1 MLNLNMTLQTRQL
14 TQPIDLLGL
23 ADALPARYPCLLS
36 SVNSTNPLHRYDLL
50 FADLLPLDPSILSE
64 IDVSQS
70 LTENRL
76 GLPFV
81 GGYLVFL
88 PYEYAQIIEP
98 SLRLPAGQLKAQV
111 WQVGAAF
118 IWDRQSHHVHLIM
131 REEYAIQ
138 ADSYWQDWEQYTQPL
153 DTLQPLG
160 DYQLHEDNPKNFL
173 AGVTQ
178 CRDYILAGDVFQ
190 VNLSRAWQA
199 QFAQSITPTQVFAHL
214 RQANPAPFSAVLT
227 QSDWGIV
234 SSSPERLVSVK
245 QGIVET
251 RPIAGTRRRGED
263 LEKDLALIDEL
274 RAHPKENAEH
284 IMLLDLERNDLGRVC
299 QSGSVK
305 VNELM
310 TVESYT
316 HVHHIVSNV
325 QGKLKSGTTALDV
338 LHATFPGGTIT
349 GCPKIRCMEI
359 IAELEQT
366 ARGVYTGS
374 LGYVS
379 VDGQMDM
386 NILIRSF
393 TWAEKHLTF
402 RAGAG
407 IVYDSNAPAEL
418 EETRH
423 KAKGL
428 LRSLQT
434 DVTNKQK

>member
-1 MLNLNMTLQTRQL
+1 MTLQTRQL
-14 TQPIDLLGL
+14 LQPTDLLGL
-23 ADALPARYPCLLS
+23 ADALPERYPCLLS
-36 SVNSTNPLHRYDLL
+36 SVNSTNPAHHYDLL
-50 FADLLPLDPSILSE
+50 FADLLPVNLSVLDD

-70 LTENRL
+70 LTENAVNL
-76 GLPFV
+76 PLDLPFV

-88 PYEYAQIIEP
+88 PYEYAQTIEP
-98 SLRLPAGQLKAQV
+98 RLTLPEGKLTAQV
-111 WQVGAAF
+111 WQVGSVF
-118 IWDRQSHHVHLIM
+118 IWDRQTNQLHLIM
-131 REEYAIQ
+131 REENAEQ
-138 ADSYWQDWEQYTQPL
+138 AESYWQDWEEYGQTPRIP
-153 DTLQPLG
+153 QPLG
-160 DYQLHEDNPKNFL
+160 DYQLREDNPEDFL
-173 AGVTQ
+173 TGVA
-178 CRDYILAGDVFQ
+178 RSREYILAGDVFQ

-199 QFAQSITPTQVFAHL
+199 EFTHPITPTQVFAHL

-227 QSDWGIV
+227 QTDWGIV

-245 QGIVET
+245 QGVVET
-251 RPIAGTRRRGED
+251 RPIAGTRRRSED
-263 LEKDLALIDEL
+263 LTKDLALIDEL

-299 QSGSVK
+299 QAGSVK

-310 TVESYT
+310 TVESYA

-325 QGKLKSGTTALDV
+325 QGKLNLGTTALAV

-349 GCPKIRCMEI
+349 GCPKVRCMEI

-393 TWAEKHLTF
+393 TWTEKTLSF

-407 IVYDSNAPAEL
+407 IVYDSNASAEL

-428 LRSLQT
+428 LRSLQASGSKT
-434 DVTNKQK
+434 S